1 MEQNVETFQKK
12 RGQTLLLGQLDLMY
26 NKKNDIG
33 NVAKA
38 NHSELSL
45 EKAEAF
51 IVNNRQHYFF
61 REIERLN
68 YNRDEAYAA
77 IVNSKRRFSHYTELE
92 AVINYVF
99 DERPRGR
106 MYKWHKGL

>member
-12 RGQTLLLGQLDLMY
+12 RRQDLMY

-33 NVAKA
+33 NVTKA
-38 NHSELSL
+38 NHSE
-45 EKAEAF
+45 AEAF

-92 AVINYVF
+92 AVIHYVF